1 MTSSPMTLHVRCTED
16 LIAAAPLVL
25 GFHAADSVV
34 MLTAEGD
41 HVFHA
46 RTSLPSRADP
56 ATAATEVAA
65 KLLGPA
71 LRNGIRRAVFLFFSE
86 DERMVRPVWAA
97 LRRGCERSRL
107 RIIDAVRVEDKR
119 YYPLVGD
126 KVLREVGIG
135 YDVSGHPFAAQ
146 AVLQGIVVEKDRAAV
161 AASVAPDR
169 GAQEAVEAALADRGL
184 AAVGPPRTGADRRSW
199 GEWLQRIVG
208 RHTEDQTFPSDDEL
222 ARIGWCV
229 QDVRVRDAAWALIR
243 RPDAE
248 RHQMF
253 WADAV
258 RRMPEALVSPPA
270 ALLGW
275 AAWQAGHGA
284 LAWIAIDRCQEV
296 DPAYSMARI
305 LAGCLDRGVPPD
317 SVACDFAWDDGL
329 PA

>member
-1 MTSSPMTLHVRCTED
+1 MTSSQMTLHVRCTED

-25 GFHAADSVV
+25 GFQPADSVV

-46 RTSLPSRADP
+46 RTSLPTRADP
-56 ATAATEVAA
+56 AAAATDVAV
-65 KLLGPA
+65 KLLAPA
-71 LRNGIRRAVFLFFSE
+71 VRNGIRRVVFLFFSA
-86 DERMVRPVWAA
+86 DERVVRRVWAA

-107 RIIDAVRVEDKR
+107 RIVDAVRVDDRR
-119 YYPLVGD
+119 YYPLIGD
-126 KVLREVGIG
+126 KLLREVGID
-135 YDVSGHPFAAQ
+135 YDVAAHPFAAQ
-146 AVLQGIVVEKDRAAV
+146 AVLQGIVVEKDREAV
-161 AASVAPDR
+161 VASVAPDR
-169 GAQEAVEAALADRGL
+169 GAQESVEAALAHRGL
-184 AAVGPPRTGADRRSW
+184 TSVAPPRTGADRRTW

-208 RHTEDQTFPSDDEL
+208 RHTARETFATDDEL
-222 ARIGWCV
+222 ARTGWCL

-248 RHQMF
+248 RHQVF

-258 RRMPEALVSPPA
+258 RRMPEPLVPPPA

-284 LAWIAIDRCQEV
+284 LAWSAIDRCRAV
-296 DPAYSMARI
+296 DPDYGMATI
-305 LAGCLDRGVPPD
+305 LAGCLDQAVPPD
-317 SVACDFAWDDGL
+317 AVACDFAWDLGL